1 VNIGVLAL
9 QGAVAEHIR
18 SIESC
23 GVTGTVVKRAEQLA
37 ELDGLIIPGGEST
50 TIGKLMRTYGFID
63 AIRSFA
69 ADKKP
74 VFGTC
79 AGLIILAERITGQE
93 EPHLGLMD
101 ITVAR
106 NAFGRQRESFE
117 IDLEMR
123 NWDRPV
129 RAVFIRAP
137 LIESAGSAV
146 DVLASYNDGIVAVR
160 QGHLLGASFHP
171 ELTDDNSMHAYFVQ
185 MVREYSASVGTVL
198 RRS

>member
-1 VNIGVLAL
+1 VKIGVLAL

-23 GVTGTVVKRAEQLA
+23 GVTGTVVKRREQLA
-37 ELDGLIIPGGEST
+37 DVDGLIIPGGEST
-50 TIGKLMRTYGFID
+50 TIGKLMRTYGFMD
-63 AIRSFA
+63 AIHSFA
-69 ADKKP
+69 AEKKP

-79 AGLIILAERITGQE
+79 AGLIVLADRITGQE
-93 EPHLGLMD
+93 ETHLGLMD

-117 IDLEMR
+117 IDLAMKE
-123 NWDRPV
+123 WSRPV

-137 LIESAGSAV
+137 LIENAGSEV
-146 DVLASYNDGIVAVR
+146 EVLATYKDGIVAVR

-171 ELTDDNSMHAYFVQ
+171 ELTDDNSMHAYFVE
-185 MVREYSASVGTVL
+185 MVRQYSKSGTV
-198 RRS
+198 